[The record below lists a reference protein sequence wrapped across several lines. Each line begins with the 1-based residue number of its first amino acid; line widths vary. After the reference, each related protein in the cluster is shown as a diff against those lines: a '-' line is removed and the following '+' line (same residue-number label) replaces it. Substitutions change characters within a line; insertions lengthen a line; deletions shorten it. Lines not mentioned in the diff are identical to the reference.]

1 MCRACFQNCNCHIV
15 TRRVF
20 PEYQNNS
27 KILYS
32 MVYRERKRIPH
43 PTNVL
48 ANQAFHDTKV
58 RLSLLK
64 TRTFPYPSSEG
75 LKSMKKGQPR
85 LPFSLVKY
93 VYHLFWLLM
102 MFTSITT
109 SAASTFP
116 SPFRSA
122 TAKLFLSPSI
132 TTFTSSFRSASSTFP
147 SPLRSPLIFRVK

>member
-43 PTNVL
+43 PANVPP
-48 ANQAFHDTKV
+48 NQAFHGTKV
-58 RLSLLK
+58 RLSSLK
-64 TRTFPYPSSEG
+64 TRTFPYPSPEG

-122 TAKLFLSPSI
+122 SANLLPSI
-132 TTFTSSFRSASSTFP
+132 TKLTSSFRSASSTSP
-147 SPLRSPLIFRVK
+147 S